1 MFKNRIDA
9 ANQLAAEL
17 LRFKNKEVVVLA
29 IPRGGLPIGSVIAKS
44 LDAPLDIILT
54 KKIGH
59 PINKEFAV
67 GAVSLHNRV
76 LNDSI
81 DLSQHYIE
89 EETQRI
95 RRLLQQRHHQYY
107 KKHKPQ
113 NLKNK
118 TVIIV
123 NDGIA
128 TGNTLFATVDIVH
141 QQNPKAIVVAVPV
154 APASAIKKLRAVSY
168 VDEVLCLRTPYYF
181 EAVSLY
187 YTDFKAVSDEEAIEI
202 LETQYI

>member
-1 MFKNRIDA
+1 MFRNRIDA

-17 LRFKNKEVVVLA
+17 LRFKSKNTVVIA
-29 IPRGGLPIGSVIAKS
+29 IPRGGLPIGSIVAIS

-59 PINKEFAV
+59 PLNKEFAV

-76 LNDSI
+76 LNDNI
-81 DLSQHYIE
+81 DLSQGYIE
-89 EETQRI
+89 NETKRI
-95 RRLLQQRHHQYY
+95 RKLLQNRHDQYY

-113 NLKNK
+113 NLKDK

-123 NDGIA
+123 DDGIA
-128 TGNTLFATVDIVH
+128 TGNTLLATVDIVH
-141 QQNPKAIVVAVPV
+141 QQCPKAIVVAVPV
-154 APASAIKKLRAVSY
+154 APASAIKSLRAISY
-168 VDEVLCLRTPYYF
+168 VDEVICLRTPYYF

-202 LETQYI
+202 LEARYS